1 MPREVPFYTVTQ
13 TAEPYTGVHYVYL
26 GEPQS
31 RGRRLRV
38 DSTWSRLHSL
48 LKNSWLEVAVLEI
61 LTVAAH
67 SISRNLC
74 GFPFV
79 S

>member
-1 MPREVPFYTVTQ
+1 MAHGPAHAEFRRVKDEGVVLAIEVP
-13 TAEPYTGVHYVYL
+13 A
-26 GEPQS
+26 
-31 RGRRLRV
+31 
-38 DSTWSRLHSL
+38 
-48 LKNSWLEVAVLEI
+48 AEI

-74 GFPFV
+74 GSRFV